1 MRRRKFIAGLGGAA
15 LALQPLVAHAQQFVG
30 AWRATNQCFLAAFIL
45 MEGGRAQAA
54 YLSGERDDNAVWTW
68 DGSTLRITSA
78 TFPLDRFTGHL
89 ANDRVEADYVW
100 HDLERDQ
107 LHGQTCVFE
116 RFDKPNGD
124 PATALDSSPSRQAHQ
139 HPARD
144 HEHGPQ

>member
-1 MRRRKFIAGLGGAA
+1 MRRREFIAGMAGAVSSWA
-15 LALQPLVAHAQQFVG
+15 LAAHAQQFVG
-30 AWRATNQCFLAAFIL
+30 AWRATNRCFLVAFIL

-54 YLSGERDDNAVWTW
+54 YLSGERDDNAVWSW

-116 RFDKPNGD
+116 RFDEPNSDG
-124 PATALDSSPSRQAHQ
+124 ATVLDLKSELPSAPTSSS
-139 HPARD
+139 
-144 HEHGPQ
+144 G

>member
-1 MRRRKFIAGLGGAA
+1 LEVRPSRFSRS
-15 LALQPLVAHAQQFVG
+15 
-30 AWRATNQCFLAAFIL
+30 WRTRSSSSVTGATNQCFLAAFIL
-45 MEGGRAQAA
+45 MEGGRAQAT

-68 DGSTLRITSA
+68 DGGTLRITSA

-107 LHGQTCVFE
+107 LHGQSCVFE

-124 PATALDSSPSRQAHQ
+124 GASVLDLKSELPSAPTSSS
-139 HPARD
+139 
-144 HEHGPQ
+144 G